1 MTGFREFQAELER
14 LHQQAETARR
24 QEKRAALDKIRAL
37 ITEYDLQPSDLG
49 LDGGQRRKPS
59 IGAPKYR
66 DPVSGATW
74 TGRGR
79 SPAWLQG
86 KDRAQFE
93 IK

>member
-24 QEKRAALDKIRAL
+24 QEKRAALQKIRAL
-37 ITEYDLQPSDLG
+37 IAEYDLQASDLG
-49 LDGGQRRKPS
+49 LDDGRRRKPS
-59 IGAPKYR
+59 VGTPKFR
-66 DPVSGATW
+66 DPITGATW

-79 SPAWLQG
+79 APAWLQG